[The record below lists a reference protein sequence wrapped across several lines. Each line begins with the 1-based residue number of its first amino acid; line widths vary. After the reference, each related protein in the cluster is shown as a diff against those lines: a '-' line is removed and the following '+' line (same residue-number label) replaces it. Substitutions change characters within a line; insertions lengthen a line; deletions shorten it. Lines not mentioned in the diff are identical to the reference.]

1 MSVVSTVSMLQTIRT
16 RLLTFTPLGGVT
28 LATLIGSTTSGAGSS
43 GKLYL
48 DQPPDDV
55 TGFYGVM
62 RVIDLP
68 QQGLDG
74 GFMVKGTLELML
86 YGRPRSQGSAVNR
99 LADVATEAWNNYR
112 YTESTGRCLVARD
125 VTNRATITYEAPADR
140 ELVMVRLLLPFMA
153 TPSFLT
159 G

>member
-1 MSVVSTVSMLQTIRT
+1 MSVASLVSIEQTIRT
-16 RLLTFTPLGGVT
+16 RLLTFTPLSGTT
-28 LATLIGSTTSGAGSS
+28 LATLIGSTTGGAGSS

-48 DQPPDDV
+48 SQAPDDV

-62 RVIDLP
+62 RLIDMP

-74 GFMVKGTLELML
+74 GFMVRGLLELIL
-86 YGRPRSQGSAVNR
+86 YGRPRSQQSAVER
-99 LADVATEAWNNYR
+99 MADIVTEAWNHYR
-112 YTESTGRCLVARD
+112 YTEATGRCLVARD
-125 VTNRATITYEAPADR
+125 VTNRATIPYEAPADR
-140 ELVMVRLLLPFMA
+140 ELVAVRLLLPFMA